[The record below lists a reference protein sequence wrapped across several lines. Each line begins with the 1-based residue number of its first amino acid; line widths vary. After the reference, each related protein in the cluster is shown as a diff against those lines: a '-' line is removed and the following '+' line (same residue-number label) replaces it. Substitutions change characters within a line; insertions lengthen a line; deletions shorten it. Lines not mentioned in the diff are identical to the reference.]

1 MKKQTGKFKLV
12 IVIGAVLSLALTGC
26 SKKKNAEVTI
36 KLGTCGSLVEEL
48 FAPAKETLKS
58 QGINLEIVQFSD
70 FVTPNRALNSGDID
84 LNAMQHRVFF
94 ANDCATNGYELTAI
108 GNTYLI
114 PMHFYSNKV
123 SSVSEIKDGDKV
135 AIPNDVTNGG
145 RALKLL
151 ADAGLIKIRDGAD
164 FSPTVGDIETYYV
177 KIEIQQLAANLI
189 AQALNDV
196 TAAVIN
202 GNYAVDFGIKPED
215 AILQDTTQIIPEY
228 WCLIAAKTSDL
239 KNKNKVELYDKL
251 LKAFYT
257 DETLKFFDRHGGSI
271 IPVGWDEDLFSQY
284 K

>member
-1 MKKQTGKFKLV
+1 MKNNSKTIITIILVTALIFTSCAGKK
-12 IVIGAVLSLALTGC
+12 T
-26 SKKKNAEVTI
+26 KEVTLKI
-36 KLGTCGSLVEEL
+36 GTCGSLVEDIL
-48 FAPAKETLKS
+48 GPAKASLKE

-94 ANDCATNGYELTAI
+94 ANDCASNGYELTAI

-123 SSVSEIKDGDKV
+123 KSVSEIKDGDEI

-145 RALKLL
+145 RALKILEG
-151 ADAGLIKIRDGAD
+151 AGLITIKKDAA
-164 FSPTVGDIETYYV
+164 FSPTVADIETYKV
-177 KIEIQQLAANLI
+177 KIKIKELAANLV

-202 GNYAVDFGIKPED
+202 GNYAVDFGLKPEQ
-215 AILQDTTQIIPEY
+215 AILQDTTLIIPEY
-228 WCLIAAKTSDL
+228 WCLIAVKTENL
-239 KNKNKVELYDKL
+239 KDPEKVALYEKVVN
-251 LKAFYT
+251 AWHT
-257 DETLKFFDRHGGSI
+257 DETLKVYDKYQGSI
-271 IPVGWDEDLFSQY
+271 IPVGWDEDILSKY